1 MKWFKKILAVCSFCI
16 LLTTVNC
23 FAITMEK
30 TEITE
35 DELNCYKTYQ
45 VMESEKDTFL
55 EMLSKE
61 IEVDGSKYKYV
72 DYTAEGGNISETI
85 DINTTKTILSK
96 TNDKDKII
104 EQLEN
109 TIKYEKDGYIGE
121 YILNSDT
128 LRIKTNYNG
137 FREDLIEEKI
147 NYNNLE
153 RNDLDFIPKQTVK
166 NGLTLDLLNV
176 EWQVESTKMIGEY
189 EVANTYT
196 AKCYYATKQR
206 VDYPNTY
213 TVTSENPITYVIKY
227 EKEQPE
233 QVEEKKENNVL
244 PVVGGTT
251 GIILVI
257 VLFLTRNITVYNY
270 KDGKYKKVGKVRAT
284 RDGRIK
290 LDRFSLFETTN
301 KYKLKLS
308 KNLTKKLKGKMIT
321 VSKNGT
327 TIKMLVNSNEKER
340 YIIEVRI

>member
-153 RNDLDFIPKQTVK
+153 RNDLDFIPNKQ
-166 NGLTLDLLNV
+166 
-176 EWQVESTKMIGEY
+176 
-189 EVANTYT
+189 
-196 AKCYYATKQR
+196 
-206 VDYPNTY
+206 
-213 TVTSENPITYVIKY
+213 
-227 EKEQPE
+227 
-233 QVEEKKENNVL
+233 
-244 PVVGGTT
+244 
-251 GIILVI
+251 
-257 VLFLTRNITVYNY
+257 
-270 KDGKYKKVGKVRAT
+270 
-284 RDGRIK
+284 
-290 LDRFSLFETTN
+290 
-301 KYKLKLS
+301 
-308 KNLTKKLKGKMIT
+308 
-321 VSKNGT
+321 
-327 TIKMLVNSNEKER
+327 
-340 YIIEVRI
+340 